1 MTRLNLATSNG
12 FLFVDGKLRAYEFK
26 SAIVN
31 FSSGDVE
38 YTCVIG
44 GEQKTFTTNEC
55 PKVYKD
61 EDAFKAG
68 DFFTGHHYT
77 WAEAL
82 RGAFFYVTDCVNDS
96 EEHSLF
102 AVKDNEVISVP
113 APMDGFIFN
122 GRTKHPAMGTL
133 YDTREDALLHCD
145 LIVVDEKGQE
155 TTTLSPAKRVALNDE
170 QKEALEALEIAL
182 KRLNEVGVTLAMDTD
197 SDNLYVFSNKDIKE
211 RTWDCCCGGEVINR
225 YGYGINDLMTEVH
238 NGSVLGWCFADTTMY
253 VKFKD

>member
-44 GEQKTFTTNEC
+44 GEKKTFTTNDC

-68 DFFTGHHYT
+68 EFINGHHYT
-77 WAEAL
+77 WAEAI
-82 RGAFFYVTDCVNDS
+82 RGAFFYVRDSINDS
-96 EEHSLF
+96 CDCTMY
-102 AVKDNEVISVP
+102 AVKDNEVIAVP
-113 APMDGFIFN
+113 APMDGFVFN
-122 GRTKHPAMGTL
+122 GRTSHPACSQF
-133 YDTREDALLHCD
+133 YETREHALLHCD

-155 TTTLSPAKRVALNDE
+155 TTTLSPAKRVALNEE

-182 KRLNEVGVTLAMDTD
+182 KRLSEVGVTLCTD
-197 SDNLYVFSNKDIKE
+197 IESEDLYIFSNKDIKE
-211 RTWDCCCGGEVINR
+211 WTLDCCGGEVINK
-225 YGYGINDLMTEVH
+225 YGYGINDLMTKVR
-238 NGSVLGWCFADTTMY
+238 NGSPLSWCFSDTMMY

>member
-44 GEQKTFTTNEC
+44 GEQKTFTTNDC

-68 DFFTGHHYT
+68 EFINGHHYT
-77 WAEAL
+77 WAEAI
-82 RGAFFYVTDCVNDS
+82 RGAFFYVRDSISDSCDCTMY
-96 EEHSLF
+96 
-102 AVKDNEVISVP
+102 AVKDNEVIAVP
-113 APMDGFIFN
+113 APMDGFVFN
-122 GRTKHPAMGTL
+122 GRTSHPASGTL
-133 YDTREDALLHCD
+133 YATREEALLHCD

-155 TTTLSPAKRVALNDE
+155 TTTLSPAKRVALNEE
-170 QKEALEALEIAL
+170 QKEALEALEMAL
-182 KRLNEVGVTLAMDTD
+182 KRLNEVGVTLCTDTESED
-197 SDNLYVFSNKDIKE
+197 LYVFSNKDIKE
-211 RTWDCCCGGEVINR
+211 WTWDCCRDEVINK
-225 YGYGINDLMTEVH
+225 YGYGINDLMTKVR
-238 NGSVLGWCFADTTMY
+238 NGSPLSWCFSDTTMY

>member
-1 MTRLNLATSNG
+1 MTRINLATSNG
-12 FLFVDGKLRAYEFK
+12 FLFVDGKLKAYEFK

-31 FSSGDVE
+31 FSNGDVE

-61 EDAFKAG
+61 EDAFKQG
-68 DFFTGHHYT
+68 EFLNGYYYT
-77 WAEAL
+77 WAEAI
-82 RGAFFYVTDCVNDS
+82 RNAFFYVGDSINDS
-96 EEHSLF
+96 CDCTMY
-102 AVKDNEVISVP
+102 AVKDNEVIAVP
-113 APMDGFIFN
+113 APMDGFVFN
-122 GRTKHPAMGTL
+122 GRTSHPASGTL
-133 YDTREDALLHCD
+133 YATREHALLHCD

-155 TTTLSPAKRVALNDE
+155 TVTLSPAKRVALNDE
-170 QKEALEALEIAL
+170 QKEALDALETAL

-197 SDNLYVFSNKDIKE
+197 SDNLYVFSDKDVKE
-211 RTWDCCCGGEVINR
+211 RTWDCYCGGEFINR

-253 VKFKD
+253 VEFKD